1 MPLKNS
7 HKIIGSVILFTL
19 LIVMVVIYWTGSFRT
34 EEDLYSVGIKHEP
47 ELETGARLFDWDGD
61 GQEESFWLDGNIMT
75 VARGSDV
82 IWRSPPEWQV
92 TFFVLADSMH
102 DGQTKLNLSVWKPG
116 SYGPSKPFWLE
127 EEDESV
133 KNHLFIMRLVEGQV
147 KPAWQSS
154 NLPKPICSFTFNDID
169 LDGRLELIVQEG
181 DYEDGFKCQPKR
193 VKYMQWK
200 MWNFFEL

>member
-1 MPLKNS
+1 M
-7 HKIIGSVILFTL
+7 ILLTL
-19 LIVMVVIYWTGSFRT
+19 LIVMAVIYWTGSFRT

-47 ELETGARLFDWDGD
+47 ELETGVQLFDWDGD
-61 GQEESFWLDGNIMT
+61 GQEESFWLDGGVMT
-75 VARGSDV
+75 VARGPDL
-82 IWRSPPEWQV
+82 IWRSPPEWRV
-92 TFFVLADSMH
+92 TSFVLAESMH

-154 NLPKPICSFTFNDID
+154 NLPKPICSFDFEDID
-169 LDGRLELIVQEG
+169 LDGRLELVVQEG
-181 DYEDGFKCQPKR
+181 DYEGAFECQPKR
-193 VKYMQWK
+193 IKYMQWK